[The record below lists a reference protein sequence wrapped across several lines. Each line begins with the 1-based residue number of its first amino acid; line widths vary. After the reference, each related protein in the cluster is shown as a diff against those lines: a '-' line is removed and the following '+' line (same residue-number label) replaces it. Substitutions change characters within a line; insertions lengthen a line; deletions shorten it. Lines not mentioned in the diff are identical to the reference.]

1 MINWFARNS
10 VAANLLLVAIALAGI
25 MALRNMPLDIYP
37 VIDFKRV
44 SVSVPLRGATP
55 EDMELGIAVRIEEAV
70 QDLEGI
76 ERIVSNS
83 VEGSTTVSIE
93 IDSDYDSREL
103 LDDIKSRVDAIN
115 TFPADTER
123 PIIRLNAW
131 QFDVIEMVLAGPQSD
146 KELIGFA
153 EQVRDDILRMDGITL
168 VDLESVRNYEIAIE
182 ASEDRLR
189 EYGLTLAN
197 LSDAIR
203 NSSVD
208 LSGGNVRTDGGD
220 VLIRSK
226 GQAYR
231 GDEFAN
237 IVVKT
242 NVDGSIIRLGDVANV
257 IDGFEE
263 GAIRTRFNG
272 KNAVFLGVRRT
283 GEQSAIDVA
292 RKVRNYVDERQD
304 SLPAG
309 MELSY
314 WDDDSVVLAD
324 RLGILVRN
332 ALQGALLVI
341 GLLALFLRPSVAF
354 WVFLGIPMSFL
365 GAFATMVVFD
375 ISLNVMSAFGFI
387 IVLGIVV
394 DDAIVTG
401 ENVYTH
407 LRRGEPGLA
416 AAINGTKEVASPVT
430 FGVLT
435 TVAAFLPIAFV
446 EGMMG
451 NMFGA
456 IPMVVIPVLLFS
468 LIESKFIL
476 PAHLKHIEIRKDGDS
491 ERGFVRWQQNFAD
504 GFERLILRYYQP
516 LLQRAI
522 NYRYATLASFVGG
535 LILMIALVTS
545 GWTRFIFFPSI
556 EGETATVSLQM
567 PAGTPF
573 KVTDEYV
580 QQIVTAA
587 EDLQARYADPDTG
600 KSAILNILAVSG
612 VSGRSTAPN
621 AGRVQFEITTRSE
634 RSADVTMAGL
644 VSEWRKAIGPVPGA
658 ESLTFRS
665 GMMHIGSPIDVQ
677 LLGSSLESLQEVG
690 DEIKTRLAAYE
701 GVYEIEDSQSDGK
714 EELVVELTPQGH
726 LLGLSRSEVVKQV
739 GSAFKGLQAQ
749 RIQRDRDDIRVL
761 VRFSA
766 SERESLDTLGKM
778 LITAPDGRMVPLGN
792 VATLKPSRGPSKI
805 TRIDLHRTLNIRA
818 EIDKQL
824 VNATALQAQLTAEL
838 DELVAGYPSIQYTL
852 EGESRQQRESF
863 ASLSMGLVIVLF
875 AIYCLLALP
884 LKSYFQ
890 PLLVMSIIPFGIIG
904 AVIGH
909 WIMGYG
915 LSLMSILGL
924 MALLGVVINDSL
936 VLVDFVNKRHRGE
949 GEPLYAAVSKAG
961 VARFRPVMLT
971 SLTTFFGLAPLLI
984 ERSQS
989 AQFII
994 PMAISLAFGIIFATV
1009 ITLFLVPANLMI
1021 ADDVRRFFNRQA
1033 RRLGEVAAS

>member
-1 MINWFARNS
+1 M
-10 VAANLLLVAIALAGI
+10 
-25 MALRNMPLDIYP
+25 
-37 VIDFKRV
+37 
-44 SVSVPLRGATP
+44 
-55 EDMELGIAVRIEEAV
+55 
-70 QDLEGI
+70 
-76 ERIVSNS
+76 
-83 VEGSTTVSIE
+83 
-93 IDSDYDSREL
+93 
-103 LDDIKSRVDAIN
+103 
-115 TFPADTER
+115 
-123 PIIRLNAW
+123 
-131 QFDVIEMVLAGPQSD
+131 
-146 KELIGFA
+146 
-153 EQVRDDILRMDGITL
+153 
-168 VDLESVRNYEIAIE
+168 DLESVRNYEIAVE

-189 EYGLTLAN
+189 EYGLTLN
-197 LSDAIR
+197 DLSNAIR
-203 NSSVD
+203 DSSVD

-231 GDEFAN
+231 GDEFAD

-242 NVDGSIIRLGDVANV
+242 NADGSIIRLGDVANV

-263 GAIRTRFNG
+263 GSIRTRFNG

-292 RKVRNYVDERQD
+292 KKVRKYVDDRQGT
-304 SLPAG
+304 LPAG

-314 WDDDSVVLAD
+314 WDDDSVVLRD
-324 RLGILVRN
+324 RLSILIRN

-341 GLLALFLRPSVAF
+341 GLLAIFLRPSVAF

-407 LRRGEPGLA
+407 LRRGEPGLT
-416 AAINGTKEVASPVT
+416 AAINGTKEVAVPVT

-435 TVAAFLPIAFV
+435 TIAAFLPIAFV

-451 NMFGA
+451 NFFSA

-468 LIESKFIL
+468 LIESKLVL
-476 PAHLKHIEIRKDGDS
+476 PAHLKHIEIRKDNP

-504 GFERLILRYYQP
+504 NFERLILKYYRP
-516 LLQRAI
+516 LVERTI
-522 NYRYATLASFVGG
+522 EYRYATLATFVGG
-535 LILMIALVTS
+535 LILMVALVTS
-545 GWTRFIFFPSI
+545 GWTRFIFFPNI
-556 EGETATVSLQM
+556 EGETATANLQM

-573 KVTDEYV
+573 RVTDQYI
-580 QQIVTAA
+580 QQIVSAA
-587 EDLQARYADPDTG
+587 EDLQARYTDAETG

-621 AGRVQFEITTRSE
+621 AGRVQFEITPRSE
-634 RSADVTMAGL
+634 RAEDVTMAGL
-644 VSEWRKAIGPVPGA
+644 VSEWRKAIGEVPGA

-665 GMMHIGSPIDVQ
+665 GMMRAGSPIDIQ
-677 LLGSSLESLQEVG
+677 LLGNSLASLQQVG
-690 DEIKTRLAAYE
+690 DRIKALLAAYE
-701 GVYEIEDSQSDGK
+701 GVYEIEDTQSDGK

-726 LLGLSRSEVVKQV
+726 LLGLSRSEIVKQV
-739 GSAFKGLQAQ
+739 GGAFKGLQAQ
-749 RIQRDRDDIRVL
+749 RIQRGRDDIRVL

-766 SERESLDTLGKM
+766 GERETLDTLGKM
-778 LITAPDGRMVPLGN
+778 LITAPDGRVVPLSN
-792 VATLKPSRGPSKI
+792 VATLKPARGPSKI
-805 TRIDLHRTLNIRA
+805 TRIDLNRTLNIRA
-818 EIDKQL
+818 EIDKDR

-838 DELVAGYPSIQYTL
+838 DELLSAYSGITYTL

-863 ASLSMGLVIVLF
+863 ASLSVGLVIVLF

-936 VLVDFVNKRHRGE
+936 VLVDFVNKKTRGA
-949 GEPLYAAVSKAG
+949 GEPLASAISSAG

-971 SLTTFFGLAPLLI
+971 SLTTFFGLAPLLV

-994 PMAISLAFGIIFATV
+994 PMGISLAFGIIFATV
-1009 ITLFLVPANLMI
+1009 ITLFLVPANMMI
-1021 ADDVRRFFNRQA
+1021 ADDIRRFLNRQA
-1033 RRLGEVAAS
+1033 RRLGQLAAS